1 MSIVSKISG
10 AVGGASKSV
19 SDKTKNLSDASNLK
33 NKILYEE
40 ERIVEIFT
48 EIGQKYYKDRTS
60 DTSKLDSLCEDI
72 DTRRRRIMKM
82 RVEYNQ
88 IKGYKVC
95 PKCGTKL
102 TDKFQFCGKCGAKLP
117 DMDDE
122 NFSKLNIEGFYDE
135 DNQ

>member
-1 MSIVSKISG
+1 MGILDKI
-10 AVGGASKSV
+10 GGAGKTV
-19 SDKTKNLSDASNLK
+19 SDKTKNMSDTSNLK

-48 EIGQKYYKDRTS
+48 EIGQKYYKNPDG
-60 DTSKLDSLCEDI
+60 DHSKLKELCADI

-82 RVEYNQ
+82 RVEFNQ

-102 TDKFQFCGKCGAKLP
+102 TDKFQFCGKCGSKLP
-117 DMDDE
+117 DMSDE
-122 NFSKLNIEGFYDE
+122 NFSTLNIEGFYDE
-135 DNQ
+135 KEN

>member
-1 MSIVSKISG
+1 MGILDKI
-10 AVGGASKSV
+10 GGAGKSV
-19 SDKTKNLSDASNLK
+19 TDKTKSMSDAGNLK

-40 ERIVEIFT
+40 ERIIEIFQ
-48 EIGQKYYKDRTS
+48 EIGKLYYKDPKANVAKM
-60 DTSKLDSLCEDI
+60 DEFCADI

-82 RVEYNQ
+82 KVEYNQ

-95 PKCGTKL
+95 PKCGTRL

-122 NFSKLNIEGFYDE
+122 SYSALNMEGFYEE
-135 DNQ
+135 D